1 MAQITKETLINV
13 LYTHPSNDKEI
24 GHNSAIIWILKTL
37 IDTKDNL
44 PNSDDAIL
52 KSAFDF
58 HSFVGYDVISRST
71 ITAIMSYAKSGHK
84 LQAVK
89 ELKDATGLGLKES
102 KDVIDRVFDLIKI

>member
-1 MAQITKETLINV
+1 MAQITKETLINA
-13 LYTHPSNDKEI
+13 LYTHPSSDKEI

-58 HSFVGYDVISRST
+58 HSITGHHKLSRST
-71 ITAIMSYAKSGHK
+71 ITSIMSYAKSGHK

-89 ELKDATGLGLKES
+89 ELKDASGLGLKES
-102 KDVIDRVFDLIKI
+102 KDVIDRVFDLIKV

>member
-1 MAQITKETLINV
+1 MAQITKETLINA
-13 LYTHPSNDKEI
+13 LYTHPTNDKEI

-58 HSFVGYDVISRST
+58 HSFVGYDFISRST
-71 ITAIMSYAKSGHK
+71 VTAIMAHAKAGDTLRAIK
-84 LQAVK
+84 QLT
-89 ELKDATGLGLKES
+89 DASGLGLKES
-102 KDVIDRVFDLIKI
+102 KDVIDKVFDLIKI